1 MAAILTQS
9 RYTPTIPHPDTVKI
23 AHDPTPA
30 PSHYRRDGADPSCH
44 WRAYD
49 DGHLRPDLPHQRP
62 PERCAARW
70 QPAVF
75 WRRVAG
81 PGNGVAGAAHRARG
95 PVVCGVVGRGVSGRR
110 GPGPVDGLSGPA
122 ARAIYR
128 VHGAGAGGCAGL
140 HRVAAARGYQHW
152 GGPAHFAWVG
162 PEKPA
167 PTAAPPPAIRCAL
180 RRAATTHDLA
190 TAPVPHPAPGWA
202 APAGAT

>member
-81 PGNGVAGAAHRARG
+81 AGPGNGVAGAAHRARG

-110 GPGPVDGLSGPA
+110 GPGAVDGLSGPA

-140 HRVAAARGYQHW
+140 HRVA
-152 GGPAHFAWVG
+152 
-162 PEKPA
+162 
-167 PTAAPPPAIRCAL
+167 AAPPPAIRCAL